1 MPFFLA
7 LMVGSALGLA
17 ADSVRQRGH
26 PAGVVALVISL
37 LGAIVAAFLLA
48 GDDFVIVTLL
58 LVFSF
63 ITGYLGIGRK
73 YLERKRSE

>member
-26 PAGVVALVISL
+26 PAGVVALVIAVL
-37 LGAIVAAFLLA
+37 EYFLLA